1 MYHSHQP
8 PLSATLLSRLPPVRG
23 KMTANAPLKDNTW
36 FRVGGNAEV
45 LFSPKDKEDLAA
57 FLAACPANVPLTVIG
72 VASNLLIRDGG
83 VAGVVIKL
91 GPAFASITTE
101 GEAIT
106 AGAAALDLN
115 IARAAHKA
123 GLAGLEFLSGIPGTL
138 GGALRMNAGAHGGEI
153 KDIVTSITALDRT
166 GTTRTLT
173 TPEMGFTYRHSAAPS
188 DFIFMSA
195 TLQGRAAPPEAIA
208 ARMKDIAEARAAAQ
222 PLREK
227 TGGSTFAN
235 PQGHKAWEL
244 IDKAGCRGL
253 AIGGAMM
260 SEKHCNFMINTGSAT
275 ATDLEALGEEV
286 RRRVREQS
294 GIELQW
300 EIRRIGTRD

>member
-1 MYHSHQP
+1 MLKS
-8 PLSATLLSRLPPVRG
+8 LPHVRG
-23 KMTANAPLKDNTW
+23 KLTANAPLKDQTW
-36 FRVGGNAEV
+36 FRVGGHAEV
-45 LFSPKDKEDLAA
+45 LFSPKDAEDLAA
-57 FLAACPANVPLTVIG
+57 FLAACPQEIPLTVIG

-101 GEAIT
+101 GATLT

-115 IARAAHKA
+115 IARAAQKA
-123 GLAGLEFLSGIPGTL
+123 RIAGLEFLSGIPGTL

-153 KDIVTSITALDRT
+153 KDSVTSITALDRAGRSHT
-166 GTTRTLT
+166 I
-173 TPEMGFTYRHSAAPS
+173 PPQEMGFAYRHSAAPA
-188 DFIFMSA
+188 DWLFISA
-195 TLQGRAAPPEAIA
+195 TLQGRAASPETIA
-208 ARMKDIAEARAAAQ
+208 ARMKDIAEARTAAQ
-222 PLREK
+222 PIREK

-244 IDKAGCRGL
+244 IDKAGCCGL
-253 AIGGAMM
+253 TIGGAKM

-275 ATDLEALGEEV
+275 AADLEALGEEV
-286 RRRVREQS
+286 RRRVHEQS

-300 EIRRIGTRD
+300 EIRRIGRKN

>member
-1 MYHSHQP
+1 MTDT
-8 PLSATLLSRLPPVRG
+8 PLPNNLLSHLPVVRG
-23 KMTANAPLKDNTW
+23 KLTANAPLKDNTW
-36 FRVGGNAEV
+36 FGVGGNAEA
-45 LFSPKDKEDLAA
+45 LFKPEDTEDLAT
-57 FLAACPANVPLTVIG
+57 FLRGCPSTIPLTVIG

-83 VAGVVIKL
+83 VAGVVVKL

-101 GEAIT
+101 GEIIT
-106 AGAAALDLN
+106 AGTAALDLN
-115 IARAAHKA
+115 IARAAQKA
-123 GLAGLEFLSGIPGTL
+123 GIAGLEFLSGIPGTL

-166 GTTRTLT
+166 GHVHTLT
-173 TPEMGFTYRHSAAPS
+173 PQEMGFAYRHSAAPS
-188 DFIFMSA
+188 DWIFTSA
-195 TLQGRAAPPEAIA
+195 TLRGRAAPPEVIA
-208 ARMKDIAEARAAAQ
+208 TRMKEIAEARAAAQ

-235 PQGHKAWEL
+235 PEGHKAWEL

-253 AIGGAMM
+253 TRGGAMM

-275 ATDLEALGEEV
+275 AADLEALGEEV
-286 RRRVREQS
+286 RRRVHEQS

-300 EIRRIGTRD
+300 EIRRIGVRS